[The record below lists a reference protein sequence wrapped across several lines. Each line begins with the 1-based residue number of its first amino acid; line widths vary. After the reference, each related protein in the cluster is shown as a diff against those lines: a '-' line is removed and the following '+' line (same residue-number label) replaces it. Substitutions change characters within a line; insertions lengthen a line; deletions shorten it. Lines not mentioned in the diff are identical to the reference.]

1 MKYKFCAWSILLSIL
16 FTACDTNREEANT
29 EKNVEKTNADSSSKM
44 NNNPTI
50 DMDRIVNVLQ
60 GKWKETEYPYR
71 LAHFENTTVKFVD
84 EGVAEEPTFKE
95 YTISNHCPFE
105 VNNIKNPGA
114 NELFLIMPGA
124 KTCESLKLSGD
135 TLILNGFN
143 VTTNSDYNIIYKKV
157 E

>member
-1 MKYKFCAWSILLSIL
+1 MLIGCA
-16 FTACDTNREEANT
+16 TNNEEANT
-29 EKNVEKTNADSSSKM
+29 ENNVEKSNVDTSPKM
-44 NNNPTI
+44 NNDPAI
-50 DMDRIVNVLQ
+50 DRDSIVKVLQ

-84 EGVAEEPTFKE
+84 EGVVEEPTFKE
-95 YTISNHCPFE
+95 YTISKDCPFE
-105 VNNIKNPGA
+105 VNNIKNAGA
-114 NELFLIMPGA
+114 NDIFLIMPGA
-124 KTCESLKLSGD
+124 KTCEVLKLSSD